1 MVGQARMGIACGS
14 MLSTPFLCGEKVCS
28 NEKVSMSYHAM
39 SNDDYTALLWHLNPT
54 EVSYV
59 TSDSHLWDFEE
70 RMKNASV
77 SSCGVGQETIMYTLK
92 HCLCTITTIMIWHA
106 KIRGKFEGGGID
118 FILLGSAICVSTI
131 WYLYTEEVHILCMC
145 GRHREG

>member
-14 MLSTPFLCGEKVCS
+14 MLSTPFLCGEKVC

-77 SSCGVGQETIMYTLK
+77 SSCGLGQDCTHTKTLPLYNNNNDMARK
-92 HCLCTITTIMIWHA
+92 NSWE
-106 KIRGKFEGGGID
+106 IRGGGKE
-118 FILLGSAICVSTI
+118 AV
-131 WYLYTEEVHILCMC
+131 
-145 GRHREG
+145 